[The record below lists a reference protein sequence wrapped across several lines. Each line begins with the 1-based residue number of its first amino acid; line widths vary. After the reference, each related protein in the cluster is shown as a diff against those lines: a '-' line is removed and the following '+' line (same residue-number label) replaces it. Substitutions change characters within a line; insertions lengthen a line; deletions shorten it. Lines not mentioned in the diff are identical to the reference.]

1 MGFIHERGVRVIRRM
16 QRRWASRGIR
26 AAHQVTRD
34 RLLSAIAGEQ
44 RPESCL
50 FFTIHKCA
58 STFVNRLLPVLSEGS
73 GYELHDYETVI
84 WKLGDQINVESAYQ
98 PLFERHY
105 DQLFRLR
112 GEVYGPQRKPLD
124 FPGRDRFKHI
134 FFLRDPRDV
143 LVSAYYSFGFSH
155 ALPVNTGAREKFQ
168 HVREEIRTEGID
180 AYALRASD
188 EWVLGVYQGYQRIR
202 ETAPR
207 NMFLTYDEFRL
218 DTGSFI
224 DRIADFL
231 EIRLPSDRRAKLVSA
246 ASPVRKQEDIH
257 SHRRSGKSGQ
267 YLKALKP
274 ETVEA
279 LNEKF
284 AEVLEYWGD
293 GVWLEG
299 EIKRSQ

>member
-1 MGFIHERGVRVIRRM
+1 MGFIQKRGLRVIRRM
-16 QRRWASRGIR
+16 QRRWANRGIH
-26 AAHQVTRD
+26 AAQQVTRD

-44 RPESCL
+44 RPDSCL

-58 STFVNRLLPVLSEGS
+58 STFVNRLLRVLSERS
-73 GYELHDYETVI
+73 GYDLHDYESVI
-84 WKLGDQINVESAYQ
+84 WKLGDQIKAESAYQ

-112 GEVYGPQRKPLD
+112 GEIYGPQRKPLD
-124 FPGRDRFKHI
+124 FPGRDGFKHI

-155 ALPVNTGAREKFQ
+155 ALPLNTSARDKFESVREK
-168 HVREEIRTEGID
+168 IRTEGID

-188 EWVLGVYQGYQRIR
+188 EWVLGVYQGYQQIR
-202 ETAPR
+202 ETAPK
-207 NMFLTYDEFRL
+207 NIFLTYDEFRL

-224 DRIADFL
+224 DRIAGFL
-231 EIRLPSDRRAKLVSA
+231 EIQLPSDRRATLIAA

-257 SHRRSGKSGQ
+257 AHRRSGKSRQ
-267 YLKALKP
+267 YLTQLKP

-279 LNEKF
+279 LNAKF

-293 GVWLEG
+293 GVWLE
-299 EIKRSQ
+299 KAK